1 MEHNE
6 VVRYSDAELEEF
18 RVLIETK
25 LDRAQKH
32 LAELQEQILEITEN
46 TSDEHGGDWVDDSSI
61 NNDVEM
67 LNNMAIRQRMHIQ
80 DLDNAL
86 VRIKNKTYGICTI
99 SGQLIDKRRLLAV
112 PTTTKSLAAKVAE
125 QATPPP
131 VEKKEKSDFGLE
143 ERPKPVEKEKTPPQ
157 KRIIST
163 VIRKSGTKKKQ
174 QVDLDDFEEVDED
187 LNVSQDLFYEEE
199 QELLYGSASDI
210 DDLMEDQGSSSSTRM
225 DEGDDDDDDMGE
237 DY

>member
-125 QATPPP
+125 QATPP

-174 QVDLDDFEEVDED
+174 QVDLDDFEEVDRRR
-187 LNVSQDLFYEEE
+187 SRR
-199 QELLYGSASDI
+199 I
-210 DDLMEDQGSSSSTRM
+210 
-225 DEGDDDDDDMGE
+225 
-237 DY
+237 

>member
-1 MEHNE
+1 MENNE
-6 VVRYSDAELEEF
+6 VVRYSDAELEDF
-18 RVLIETK
+18 RVLIESK
-25 LDRAQKH
+25 LDKAQKH

-46 TSDEHGGDWVDDSSI
+46 TSDEHGGDWVDDSAI

-125 QATPPP
+125 QSAPQ
-131 VEKKEKSDFGLE
+131 VEKKEKPDFGME

-210 DDLMEDQGSSSSTRM
+210 DDLMEDQGSSNSSRM
-225 DEGDDDDDDMGE
+225 DDDGDDDDDMGE

>member
-1 MEHNE
+1 MDRNE

-25 LDRAQKH
+25 LDRATKH
-32 LAELQEQILEITEN
+32 LNELQEQILEITEN

-86 VRIKNKTYGICTI
+86 VRIKNKTYGICSIT
-99 SGQLIDKRRLLAV
+99 GQLIDKRRLLAV

-125 QATPPP
+125 QVPV
-131 VEKKEKSDFGLE
+131 VEKKEKPVIE
-143 ERPKPVEKEKTPPQ
+143 KPVIEKKPVEKLPPQ
-157 KRIIST
+157 KRIITT
-163 VIRKSGTKKKQ
+163 VIRKTSGAKKKPVEIEDLEDLEDDDLSLNKDIFFEDDQ
-174 QVDLDDFEEVDED
+174 DILYGSVSDLDDDSYED
-187 LNVSQDLFYEEE
+187 TSANPSNMCEEE
-199 QELLYGSASDI
+199 
-210 DDLMEDQGSSSSTRM
+210 DD
-225 DEGDDDDDDMGE
+225 
-237 DY
+237 Y

>member
-6 VVRYSDAELEEF
+6 VIRYSDAELEEF
-18 RVLIETK
+18 RVLIESK
-25 LDRAQKH
+25 LEKAEKH

-86 VRIKNKTYGICTI
+86 VRIKNKTYGICSV

-125 QATPPP
+125 QAAPP
-131 VEKKEKSDFGLE
+131 VEKKESADLPVVE
-143 ERPKPVEKEKTPPQ
+143 ERKPAPQEKPTPQ
-157 KRIIST
+157 KRIITT
-163 VIRKSGTKKKQ
+163 VIRKSGAKKKP
-174 QVDLDDFEEVDED
+174 QVELEDFEEVDDD
-187 LNVSQDLFYEEE
+187 LNVGQDMFYEEE

-210 DDLMEDQGSSSSTRM
+210 DDLMEDQGSSSSRM
-225 DEGDDDDDDMGE
+225 DEDEMEE